1 MSTEARIVAFEG
13 GRLRALEPGASGREA
28 VLALPLN
35 RLLVRLVRVPSGAD
49 PVETALPVLKAASPY
64 PDEELTVSCEAVRED
79 ESGQVMI
86 AAALPERS
94 ADDDL
99 GEALDA
105 AKLSVVRID
114 SLALG
119 QLRGVWNALGE
130 SNQRRLVL
138 LDSVDCLSLF
148 VLDGDQPTAIRAV
161 TDRADLRREV
171 TLTLLAAEDF
181 GGPSPLTEI
190 VVVES
195 DVSDTGDSD
204 KSDTSDLRDE
214 RPQGDSDK
222 SDTSD
227 LRDER
232 RSLVAQVPQVP
243 QVKEILPSDF
253 ALLADFAPVRTVT
266 VGADVALAGVAER
279 AKEAATLNALPASWR
294 ELLEET
300 RFKSKLVTF
309 LSVAGGLWL
318 LVMAVLFGV
327 PMGYEFMTGR
337 EKEQSRQ
344 HARQY
349 RAVKEMKEKV
359 DVVRK
364 YSDHARG
371 ALEIMKAVSDRLPE
385 GVTLSS
391 WSYRRDEGVRV
402 TGETPVKDETYALK
416 DTIEALTAGE
426 GEAAEPIFG
435 RVDLSGVTAAK
446 GGFRFTLDCLYE
458 KEEEE

>member
-195 DVSDTGDSD
+195 DVSDT
-204 KSDTSDLRDE
+204 
-214 RPQGDSDK
+214 GDSDK

>member
-279 AKEAATLNALPASWR
+279 AKEAAALNALPASWR

-309 LSVAGGLWL
+309 LSIAGGLWL

>member
-1 MSTEARIVAFEG
+1 M
-13 GRLRALEPGASGREA
+13 REA

-35 RLLVRLVRVPSGAD
+35 RLLVRLVRVPVGAD
-49 PVETALPVLKAASPY
+49 PAETALPVLKAASPF
-64 PDEELTVSCEAVRED
+64 PDEDLTVGCEVVHED
-79 ESGQVMI
+79 ESGQVII

-94 ADDDL
+94 AADDI

-114 SLALG
+114 LLALG
-119 QLRGVWNALGE
+119 QLRGVWSALGE
-130 SNQRRLVL
+130 SKARRLVL
-138 LDSVDCLSLF
+138 FNSVDCLSLF
-148 VLDGDQPTAIRAV
+148 VLDGDQPSAIRAV

-171 TLTLLAAEDF
+171 TLTLLEAEDF
-181 GGPSPLTEI
+181 GGPGRLAEI

-195 DVSDTGDSD
+195 EERSSDAKD
-204 KSDTSDLRDE
+204 KSDESDE
-214 RPQGDSDK
+214 RLSDRRGE
-222 SDTSD
+222 S
-227 LRDER
+227 DER
-232 RSLVAQVPQVP
+232 RSD
-243 QVKEILPSDF
+243 ESDEGAKAAPPLDLE
-253 ALLADFAPVRTVT
+253 ALSAFAPVRTIT

-279 AKEAATLNALPASWR
+279 AKEAETLNALPESWR
-294 ELLEET
+294 EMLEET

-309 LSVAGGLWL
+309 LSIAGGLWL
-318 LVMAVLFGV
+318 LAMVVLFGV
-327 PMGYEFMTGR
+327 PMGYGFMTDSQR
-337 EKEQSRQ
+337 ELSRQ

-416 DTIEALTAGE
+416 DTMEALSSGDGE
-426 GEAAEPIFG
+426 EAEPIFG

-446 GGFRFTLDCLYE
+446 GAFRFTLDCLYE